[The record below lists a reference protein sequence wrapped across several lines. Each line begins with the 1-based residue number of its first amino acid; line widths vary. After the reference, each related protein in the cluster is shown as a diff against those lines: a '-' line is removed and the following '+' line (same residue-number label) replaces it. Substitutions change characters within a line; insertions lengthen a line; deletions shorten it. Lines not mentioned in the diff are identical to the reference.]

1 MPMGFEVRDLWP
13 ESIAA
18 VGVMKEGFAMRM
30 LRHVEKAL
38 YEGAERIVTVTEPM
52 RVRLTDRGVRPEKIG
67 VVPNGAD
74 LERLMPRIGSAALAA
89 RLRLQNKFHCRL
101 CGNSRLG
108 ARSGSGGACR
118 RSRAQ

>member
-1 MPMGFEVRDLWP
+1 
-13 ESIAA
+13 
-18 VGVMKEGFAMRM
+18 MRM

-52 RVRLTDRGVRPEKIG
+52 RVRLTDRGVQPEKIG

-89 RLRLQNKFHCRL
+89 TDLADEVGKHWR
-101 CGNSRLG
+101 GLG
-108 ARSGSGGACR
+108 GSDDEGLHAAWRSLVDTHNLPSEWWVPRHGLVEDPVHVRGLTSGR
-118 RSRAQ
+118 